1 MHLASWPMIEYSV
14 IFIRTH
20 CSILPMKAPIE
31 SASPRL
37 ILDYFTSIS
46 PRFTDTS
53 SFLYIVNKTGRYQN
67 EELILKHSRLI
78 QNLIIKM
85 ANFFYQND
93 ELLLY
98 QNHELFLSKWRTSF
112 YQISISLSRIHRS
125 AWLSRIDYESTL
137 AFEID
142 KKFVII

>member
-1 MHLASWPMIEYSV
+1 MIEYSV

-98 QNHELFLSKWRTSF
+98 QNHELFFIKM
-112 YQISISLSRIHRS
+112 
-125 AWLSRIDYESTL
+125 AN
-137 AFEID
+137 
-142 KKFVII
+142 FVQRLFS